1 MSFNELNSVEHYIIQ
16 KLSGV
21 NLNATDASTEIVKE
35 DAAVYGSFPWQY
47 RSATELNRPTDQVL
61 LEGELR
67 EALIRINPE
76 ITDNPAL
83 ADEVIYKLRAIF
95 VTAHQTGLVRAN
107 EEFYAWI
114 SGDKTM
120 PFGEN
125 NRHVPVRLID
135 FDELDNNRFVIT
147 NQYAVKALETKI
159 PDIVL
164 LINGIP
170 IVVGEAKTP
179 IRPSVSWLDG
189 AHEVHN
195 IYENSIPQLFVPN
208 LLSFATE
215 GKELYYGSVRCPL
228 EFWSPWR
235 LESEADDLVQQLGLG
250 EVGKQL
256 TDLMQPKRLLDL
268 LQNFSLYTS
277 DKKKRRIKI
286 ICRYQQYEGANK
298 IVDRVREGRLKK
310 GLIWHFQGYGKSL
323 LMVFAAQKLRK
334 APELKSP
341 TVLILVD
348 RTDLDTQITGTF
360 NAADVANVVTTDSIK
375 TLHDLLEKGTRKI
388 IITTI
393 HKFRDAY
400 PDMNTGDNIIVMCD
414 EAHRIQEGDLG
425 RQMRAAL
432 PNAFLFGLTG
442 TPVNKADKN
451 TFWAFG
457 SEEDEGG
464 YMSRYSFQESIR
476 DRATLPLHFE
486 PRLVDIHVD
495 SDSIDEAFKQL
506 TESASLSD
514 EEADALSKKA
524 AKMSAFLKSPE
535 RVQTIVEDI
544 AQHFQ
549 EKVEPHAFKAMIV
562 TPDRLACVQYKELL
576 DPLLGED
583 ASAVVISTSANDDY
597 EFKQKWALEKDAQEK
612 LLERFNKKEDPLKI
626 LIVTAK
632 LLTGFDAPILQTM
645 YLDKSLKDHTLL
657 QAICRT
663 NRLYPEKTFGRI
675 VDYFGIFDDA
685 AETLQFDEESVK
697 QVISNLQKLEARLP
711 EAMADCL
718 AHFPGVDRTIEGFE
732 GLEAAQECIGD
743 DERKDAFAKDYVYL
757 SKIWESLSPADILNA
772 YQTDYRW
779 LTGVYQSVKP
789 SSDNI
794 GKLLWHTLGAKTSEL
809 IHKNIH
815 VEGIVDEIVDE
826 MKEYV
831 LDAEVIDEI
840 PGSGDPKKA
849 KQLEKALAKRL
860 KKQDDDPRFKDL
872 SERLESLRDKAE
884 RGLIQS
890 IEFVKELC
898 KIARETVEAEKDALT
913 EKEQKGAKAALTEL
927 FLDFKTAQ
935 TPAVVERIV
944 NDIDEIV
951 KFVRFD
957 GWQDS
962 TRGQKEVQKAL
973 RKSLLKYKL
982 HKDQEL
988 FDRAYGYIR
997 IIDRVTRPGFGGAP
1011 LQIYSPTAR
1020 HSTSNRTN
1028 LQPILPSALKTSNT

>member
-1 MSFNELNSVEHYIIQ
+1 MSLNELNSVERYIIQ

-21 NLNATDASTEIVKE
+21 NLNTTEPSSSVVKE
-35 DAAVYGSFPWQY
+35 PETPYGSFPWQY
-47 RSATELNRPTDQVL
+47 RSAEALNRPTDQVL
-61 LEGELR
+61 LESELR

-76 ITDNPAL
+76 ITANPAL
-83 ADEVIYKLRAIF
+83 ADEVIYKLRPIF
-95 VTAHQTGLVRAN
+95 IAAHQTGLVRAN
-107 EEFYAWI
+107 EEFYAWL

-135 FDELDNNRFVIT
+135 FGTLDNNRFVIT

-235 LESEADDLVQQLGLG
+235 LESEADDLVQKLGLG

-256 TDLMQPKRLLDL
+256 IDLLQPQRLLDL

-310 GLIWHFQGYGKSL
+310 GLIWHFQGSGKSL

-375 TLHDLLEKGTRKI
+375 ELHDLLEKGTRKI
-388 IITTI
+388 IIATI

-400 PDMNTGDNIIVMCD
+400 PDMNTRDNIIVMVD
-414 EAHRIQEGDLG
+414 EAHRTQEGDHG

-457 SEEDEGG
+457 SEEDGGG
-464 YMSRYSFQESIR
+464 YMSRYSFQDSIR

-486 PRLVDIHVD
+486 PRLVDTHVD

-544 AQHFQ
+544 AKHFQ
-549 EKVEPHAFKAMIV
+549 EKVGPHGFKAMIV
-562 TPDRLACVQYKELL
+562 TPDRHACVQYKEIL

-583 ASAVVISTSANDDY
+583 ASTVVISTSANDPL
-597 EFKQKWALEKDAQEK
+597 EFKQKWAMDKGQQEK
-612 LLERFNKKEDPLKI
+612 VVDRFNDREDPLKI

-645 YLDKSLKDHTLL
+645 YLDKSLRDHTLL

-663 NRLYPEKTFGRI
+663 NRLYPEKTFGRV

-685 AETLQFDEESVK
+685 AEALQFDEESVK
-697 QVISNLQKLEARLP
+697 QVISNLQELEARLP
-711 EAMADCL
+711 EAMACCL
-718 AHFPGVDRTIEGFE
+718 AYFPRVDRTIDGFE
-732 GLEAAQECIGD
+732 GLEAAQNCINTD
-743 DERKDAFAKDYVYL
+743 DKRDAFAKDYVFL
-757 SKIWESLSPADILNA
+757 AKLWESLSPADILNN
-772 YQTDYRW
+772 YQADYRW
-779 LTGVYQSVKP
+779 LTGIYQSVKP
-789 SSDNI
+789 SNDNI

-815 VEGIVDEIVDE
+815 VKGIVDEME
-826 MKEYV
+826 EYV
-831 LDAEVIDEI
+831 LDAEVIEEI
-840 PGSGDPKKA
+840 AGNGDRKKI
-849 KQLEKALAKRL
+849 KRLEKALVKRL
-860 KKQDDDPRFKDL
+860 SKHSDDPRFKDL
-872 SERLESLRDKAE
+872 SERLEKLRDKAQ

-898 KIARETVEAEKDALT
+898 KIARETVEAEKEALS
-913 EKEQKGAKAALTEL
+913 EHERKDAKAALTEL
-927 FLDFKTAQ
+927 FLKLKTDQ
-935 TPAVVERIV
+935 IPAVVERIV
-944 NDIDEIV
+944 NDIDIIV
-951 KFVRFD
+951 KVVRFP

-962 TRGQKEVQKAL
+962 TPGQKQVQKAL
-973 RKSLLKYKL
+973 RQSLLKYKL
-982 HKDQEL
+982 HKDQDL
-988 FDRAYGYIR
+988 FEKAYAYI
-997 IIDRVTRPGFGGAP
+997 
-1011 LQIYSPTAR
+1011 QEYY
-1020 HSTSNRTN
+1020 
-1028 LQPILPSALKTSNT
+1028 